1 MLCWPITCVTSH
13 LLSHFLFT
21 FVARHPVQSCFST
34 YLHIPLWLSQIS
46 RRCKRDVSVLFHYT
60 SDGRPHFVCVLLLQ
74 SQVKNKRRKTIH
86 THHCLLAYLW
96 FVVNK
101 RNAMLVGGEGK
112 IFVWKTTT
120 NPSSR
125 YSRKA
130 AFCTYKPC
138 QERVSALLQSWDKNK
153 THSSKYVDRFSAT
166 RSCNVQLSDN
176 NFNTEVRKKELLT
189 RYAIPFSVIE
199 EWYLLQTLHLS

>member
-1 MLCWPITCVTSH
+1 MLTDHLRHITSSLSLSLYLCRSTSCSV
-13 LLSHFLFT
+13 LLLNIFAHSFMAFT
-21 FVARHPVQSCFST
+21 NISPLQTGCFSF
-34 YLHIPLWLSQIS
+34 IPLQLRWQ
-46 RRCKRDVSVLFHYT
+46 
-60 SDGRPHFVCVLLLQ
+60 PHFVCILLLQ

-101 RNAMLVGGEGK
+101 RNALLVWGK

-120 NPSSR
+120 NPSFR

-138 QERVSALLQSWDKNK
+138 QKCVSALLQSWDKNK
-153 THSSKYVDRFSAT
+153 TYSSKYMDRFSAT
-166 RSCNVQLSDN
+166 ESCNVQLSGN
-176 NFNTEVRKKELLT
+176 NFNTQV
-189 RYAIPFSVIE
+189 
-199 EWYLLQTLHLS
+199 